1 MHTFQIWFA
10 TDNYNLQMSLNR
22 AKFHTRLVLL
32 SSAAVAL
39 ALYLF
44 EHVFYI
50 PDKNKPYAVFLAP
63 RFYGGMNDLSS
74 EVFTQWSGLLIVF
87 GLGLAVIGLG
97 LYLVFIRE
105 SLHLGVFV
113 FVSAVVMALSFQLL
127 SPQGFGHLIEQS
139 RSVNNGTIY
148 SIGQI
153 LKDPNF
159 VSVNPLEKIQYLFVE
174 FGANNSGYTIPGT
187 THPPGWFLIVFVI
200 AGIAR
205 LISFGSD
212 LNTNLFYWGILVTLI
227 NCTIAP
233 IVLSISREIFGK
245 KIGALSGIFLI
256 FSPSA
261 LMHFCA
267 MADAIGTVFFAL
279 AILQIIRVFNVLDQE
294 MIEAKEINRT
304 IIKKVLS
311 AGVYLVLA
319 AQIAYSLIIPISALL
334 LTTVILIGVLHKK
347 MSQVVIGFL
356 LPYLAYSACEAF
368 LSSGKSFWLTR
379 AFMITKD
386 PIFSDLS
393 VLRPFPLAQIANF
406 EIVFVMGG
414 IFLLP
419 SLILALSAL
428 VQSKLSWRVISVKR
442 EATKSSFLLY
452 IWGLSTVA
460 LMLQSTARLEVE
472 RVWHWYLMIGWI
484 FSGSFILSLQQVLGK
499 VTGSEESEEE
509 RYSMVFISGVLIFQF
524 ICSLILGMSIQDYY

>member
-1 MHTFQIWFA
+1 
-10 TDNYNLQMSLNR
+10 
-22 AKFHTRLVLL
+22 
-32 SSAAVAL
+32 
-39 ALYLF
+39 
-44 EHVFYI
+44 
-50 PDKNKPYAVFLAP
+50 
-63 RFYGGMNDLSS
+63 
-74 EVFTQWSGLLIVF
+74 
-87 GLGLAVIGLG
+87 
-97 LYLVFIRE
+97 
-105 SLHLGVFV
+105 
-113 FVSAVVMALSFQLL
+113 
-127 SPQGFGHLIEQS
+127 
-139 RSVNNGTIY
+139 
-148 SIGQI
+148 
-153 LKDPNF
+153 
-159 VSVNPLEKIQYLFVE
+159 
-174 FGANNSGYTIPGT
+174 
-187 THPPGWFLIVFVI
+187 
-200 AGIAR
+200 
-205 LISFGSD
+205 
-212 LNTNLFYWGILVTLI
+212 
-227 NCTIAP
+227 
-233 IVLSISREIFGK
+233 
-245 KIGALSGIFLI
+245 
-256 FSPSA
+256 
-261 LMHFCA
+261 
-267 MADAIGTVFFAL
+267 
-279 AILQIIRVFNVLDQE
+279 LDQE
-294 MIEAKEINRT
+294 MIEAKEINRR
-304 IIKKVLS
+304 IIRKVLS

-393 VLRPFPLAQIANF
+393 ILRPFPLAQIANF

-484 FSGSFILSLQQVLGK
+484 FSGNFIASLQQVLGK
-499 VTGSEESEEE
+499 VTGSEEREEE

>member
-1 MHTFQIWFA
+1 
-10 TDNYNLQMSLNR
+10 MSLNR

-39 ALYLF
+39 VLYLF
-44 EHVFYI
+44 EHLFYI

-74 EVFTQWSGLLIVF
+74 EVFTQWTGLFIVF
-87 GLGLAVIGLG
+87 GLGLVVISLG
-97 LYLVFIRE
+97 MYLIFVRDY
-105 SLHLGVFV
+105 LHLGIYVFI
-113 FVSAVVMALSFQLL
+113 SAVVMALSFQLL

-153 LKDPNF
+153 LKDPDF
-159 VSVNPLEKIQYLFVE
+159 IAVNPLEKIQYLFVE

-187 THPPGWFLIVFVI
+187 THPPGWFLLVFVI

-212 LNTNLFYWGILVTLI
+212 LNTNLFYWGLLVTLI
-227 NCTIAP
+227 NCCIAP

-245 KIGALSGIFLI
+245 KIGALSGLFLV
-256 FSPSA
+256 FTPSA
-261 LMHFCA
+261 LIHFCA
-267 MADAIGTVFFAL
+267 MADAIGTVFFGL
-279 AILQIIRVFNVLDQE
+279 AILQIIRVFNVLEQE
-294 MIEAKEINRT
+294 EDNVKEANRK
-304 IIKKVLS
+304 ILKKVLF

-319 AQIAYSLIIPISALL
+319 AQVAYSLIIPISALL
-334 LTTVILIGVLHKK
+334 LTTLILIGILQKK
-347 MSQVVIGFL
+347 MSQVLIGFL
-356 LPYLAYSACEAF
+356 LPYLAYSVCEAL

-379 AFMITKD
+379 AFLITKD
-386 PIFSDLS
+386 PIFSDLKI
-393 VLRPFPLAQIANF
+393 LRPFPLAQIANF

-419 SLILALSAL
+419 SLILALVAL
-428 VQSKLSWRVISVKR
+428 FQSRLSWRVISAKR
-442 EATKSSFLLY
+442 QATKSSFVLY
-452 IWGLSTVA
+452 IWGLSTIA

-484 FSGSFILSLQQVLGK
+484 FSGCFIMSLQQVLGK
-499 VTGSEESEEE
+499 ASKGEESEKE
-509 RYSMVFISGVLIFQF
+509 RYSIIFISGILILQF
-524 ICSLILGMSIQDYY
+524 ACSLILGMSIQDYY

>member
-1 MHTFQIWFA
+1 
-10 TDNYNLQMSLNR
+10 
-22 AKFHTRLVLL
+22 
-32 SSAAVAL
+32 
-39 ALYLF
+39 
-44 EHVFYI
+44 
-50 PDKNKPYAVFLAP
+50 
-63 RFYGGMNDLSS
+63 MNDLSS
-74 EVFTQWSGLLIVF
+74 AVFTQWSGLFLVF
-87 GLGLAVIGLG
+87 GLGLVVIGLG
-97 LYLVFIRE
+97 MYLIFIKE
-105 SLHLGVFV
+105 SLHLGLFV
-113 FVSAVVMALSFQLL
+113 FISAVVMALSFQLL

-159 VSVNPLEKIQYLFVE
+159 SSVNPLEKIQYLFVE
-174 FGANNSGYTIPGT
+174 FGTNNSGYTIPGT
-187 THPPGWFLIVFVI
+187 THPPGWFLIVFAI
-200 AGIAR
+200 AGIAK

-245 KIGALSGIFLI
+245 KIGALSGVFLI
-256 FSPSA
+256 LSPSA

-279 AILQIIRVFNVLDQE
+279 AILQIIKSFNVLAQNVGD
-294 MIEAKEINRT
+294 IRIINRKIFT
-304 IIKKVLS
+304 KVLF
-311 AGVYLVLA
+311 AGFYLVVA
-319 AQIAYSLIIPISALL
+319 AQVAYSLIIPISALL
-334 LTTVILIGVLHKK
+334 LTTVILVGVLQRKTI
-347 MSQVVIGFL
+347 QVVGGFL
-356 LPYLAYSACEAF
+356 LPYFAYSACEAL

-393 VLRPFPLAQIANF
+393 ILRPFPLAQIANF
-406 EIVFVMGG
+406 EIIFVMGG

-419 SLILALSAL
+419 SSVLSLMAIFHT
-428 VQSKLSWRVISVKR
+428 KLSLRVISANQQEIKR
-442 EATKSSFLLY
+442 NFVLY
-452 IWGLSTVA
+452 VWGLSTIA

-484 FSGSFILSLQQVLGK
+484 FSGLFILSLQQVLGIN
-499 VTGSEESEEE
+499 SENSENEKGH
-509 RYSMVFISGVLIFQF
+509 YSKLFISGVLVLQLT
-524 ICSLILGMSIQDYY
+524 CSLILGMSIQDYY